1 MGAPGEQVGG
11 QLREGTSPVSGRPS
25 EPANGGTAVLAPAA
39 CSRNGV
45 ICAAAGAGN
54 DPGRWGR
61 RNGAGEEYNFTG
73 ALVDVCVFEITP
85 ADQLL
90 EVGFYRIIGL
100 PGYGSDGIHPAD
112 ISVEDGKVLF
122 GKRRFL
128 L

>member
-1 MGAPGEQVGG
+1 M
-11 QLREGTSPVSGRPS
+11 RPS
-25 EPANGGTAVLAPAA
+25 APANGGAAVLTPAA
-39 CSRNGV
+39 WAVKGV
-45 ICAAAGAGN
+45 ICAAARAGN

-61 RNGAGEEYNFTG
+61 RNGAGEEHDFTG

-112 ISVEDGKVLF
+112 ISVEGGKVLF
-122 GKRRFL
+122 DKRRFL
-128 L
+128 P